1 MPLSAIKDTVNRRQV
16 NDISI
21 QPGQVWQ
28 HFKGGLYEIVGV
40 ARNSE
45 TLGDMV
51 IYKDLYGIGQLWA
64 RPLEMWMEHVDR
76 GAYSGLRFKYVRG

>member
-1 MPLSAIKDTVNRRQV
+1 MPLSAIQHTVNSRAVDTVT
-16 NDISI
+16 I

-28 HFKGGLYEIVGV
+28 HFKGGLYEVVGV

-45 TLGDMV
+45 TLADMV

-64 RPLEMWMEHVDR
+64 RPLDMWLETIQR
-76 GAYSGLRFKYVRG
+76 GGV